1 MKRNTFLLT
10 VLCLFVMSV
19 VRVAAAQEASQQAV
33 GGTWTVNIHAGDK
46 TTTEQWMLKQ
56 DGTKLTGT
64 VKNERGELPLS
75 GTVEGA
81 VLRAVVGDGASQS
94 QVHIYV
100 DGNKADGTI
109 QTGKD
114 VLLLDMERA
123 K

>member
-19 VRVAAAQEASQQAV
+19 VRVAVAQEASQQAV

-81 VLRAVVGDGASQS
+81 VLRAVVGDGASQR